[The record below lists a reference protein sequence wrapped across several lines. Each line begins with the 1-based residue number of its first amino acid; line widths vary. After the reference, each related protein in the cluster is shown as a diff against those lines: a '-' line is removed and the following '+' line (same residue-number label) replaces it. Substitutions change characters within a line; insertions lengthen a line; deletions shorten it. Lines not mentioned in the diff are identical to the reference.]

1 MKETKISIQII
12 YNEIKLNPKV
22 SQKEVAKKYGVCE
35 RTIRRD
41 CKVLKDSGYIKY
53 IISGKDSRW
62 YILK

>member
-12 YNEIKLNPKV
+12 YNEIKLDPKV
-22 SQKEVAKKYGVCE
+22 SQKELAEKYCVNE
-35 RTIRRD
+35 RTIRRY

-53 IISGKDSRW
+53 IINGKNGRW